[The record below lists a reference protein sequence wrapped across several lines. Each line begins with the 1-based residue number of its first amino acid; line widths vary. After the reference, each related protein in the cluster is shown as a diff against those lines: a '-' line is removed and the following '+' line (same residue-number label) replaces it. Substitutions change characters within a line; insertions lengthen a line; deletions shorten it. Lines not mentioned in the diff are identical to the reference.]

1 MTKPSVAIAGVAI
14 AELLCT
20 SLWFSINGAG
30 AGALSAWGLGATGI
44 AWLTNAAQTGFIAG
58 TLLVSLSGL
67 ADRFAASRIFV
78 VSSVI
83 GATTN
88 AAFVVFGM
96 SLEVALALRFIVGI
110 SLAGIYPLGMKL
122 VVTWSH
128 RSSSMTLALLVGM
141 LTVGTA
147 MPHLIRASA
156 PEWPW
161 QWTMAVASIL
171 AVAGG
176 LLVMSIGD
184 GPFVHVPNA
193 ARGRGQVL
201 GAFRS
206 PAFRAAAL
214 GYFGHM
220 WELYAFWT
228 LVPFL
233 VADILH
239 GAGGPA
245 AAPFASFAIIASG
258 ALGCVAA
265 GYLAAAVGSA
275 WSAAAAL
282 TVSGICCLTYPF
294 LTTLP
299 SSIRFTVL
307 CIWGIFVVADSAQF
321 SSLSSRA
328 CPPELIG
335 SALAFQNAVGFAIT
349 LASIWLATSAFPA
362 TGDKVA
368 WVLALGPLFGL
379 WAMKALLTHPP
390 RAQARSHIQKHAHAR
405 EPK

>member
-20 SLWFSINGAG
+20 SLWFSVNGAG
-30 AGALSAWGLGATGI
+30 AGALSTWSLGATGI

-58 TLLVSLSGL
+58 TLLVSLTGL
-67 ADRFAASRIFV
+67 ADRFAASRIFA
-78 VSSVI
+78 VSSAI
-83 GATTN
+83 GAAAN
-88 AAFVVFGM
+88 AAFVAFGM
-96 SLEVALALRFIVGI
+96 PLEVALALRFFVGA

-122 VVTWSH
+122 VVTWSR

-161 QWTMAVASIL
+161 QWTIAVASIL
-171 AVAGG
+171 AFAGG

-184 GPFVHVPNA
+184 GPFVPV
-193 ARGRGQVL
+193 RGAVRGTGQVL

-265 GYLAAAVGSA
+265 GYLATAIGSA

-282 TVSGICCLTYPF
+282 TVSGMCCLTYPF
-294 LTTLP
+294 ITALP
-299 SSIRFTVL
+299 SSIRFAVL
-307 CIWGIFVVADSAQF
+307 CIWGIFVIADSAQF
-321 SSLSSRA
+321 SSLSSRT

-349 LASIWLATSAFPA
+349 LVSIWLSTSAFPA
-362 TGDKVA
+362 TGAKIA
-368 WVLALGPLFGL
+368 WVLAIGPLFGL
-379 WAMKALLTHPP
+379 WGMKALLAHPP
-390 RAQARSHIQKHAHAR
+390 RGESSAHGA
-405 EPK
+405 